1 MKISFRSLYLKI
13 FIWFWLAM
21 IIINVA
27 LFAAV
32 ALTRPTPTGRSWRDL
47 TQVGPNALKAAE
59 VYEQSGPVALAAAL
73 QATEKASGVSP
84 TFFDENGK
92 ELSGRNVPDGA
103 TELLAKAVDSKE
115 IEFNFANRTTLVAR
129 PLVSPK
135 GVRYTYLAH
144 IPRAP
149 YQMSYQTQGLR
160 LLVVLVVGG
169 IFCYWLSRYLTTPL
183 LKLRSTTNELS
194 EGNLGARVGTKLA
207 KRRDEVGQLGRDFN
221 LMAERL
227 ESMVKAQQ
235 RLLGDISHEL
245 RSPLAR
251 LGVAL
256 GLARQRSGNEAMGAL
271 DRIERESDNLN
282 EMISQLLTLTRL
294 ESGTDGRKRTD
305 VDLAALVREVA
316 DDADFEARSLNR
328 SVSVV
333 SADSCSI
340 NGVEELLRSAV
351 ENVVRNAVRFTPE
364 STAVEV
370 ALLRQS
376 EAGNNFAIISV
387 RDRGQGVPEEALEKI
402 FQPFYRA
409 EDARDRQSGGGTG
422 LGLAITERAV
432 RMHNG
437 SIHAINAAG
446 GGLSVE
452 MKLLLPQGSGAGSR
466 RQEQVAE
473 RTAGSGAGSR
483 PQEQVST

>member
-21 IIINVA
+21 ILINVA

-47 TQVGPNALKAAE
+47 TQVGPNAQKAAE
-59 VYEQSGPVALAAAL
+59 VFEQSGATGLTAAL
-73 QATEKASGVSP
+73 QATEKASGVSA
-84 TFFDENGK
+84 TFFNENGQ
-92 ELSGRNVPDGA
+92 ELSGRTVPPGA
-103 TELLAKAVDSKE
+103 TELIAKAAQSRE
-115 IEFNFANRTTLVAR
+115 IEFNFAGRNTLVAR
-129 PLVSPK
+129 PVVSAQ
-135 GVRYTYLAH
+135 GQRYTYVAH

-149 YQMSYQTQGLR
+149 FQPSLQTLGLR
-160 LLVVLVVGG
+160 LLVVLVIGG
-169 IFCYWLSRYLTTPL
+169 IFCYWLARYLTTPL
-183 LKLRSTTNELS
+183 LKLRTTTNELA
-194 EGNLGARVGTKLA
+194 EGNLSARVATKLA

-221 LMAERL
+221 VMAERL

-256 GLARQRSGNEAMGAL
+256 GLARQRSGAEANGAL

-305 VDLAALVREVA
+305 VDLAELVREVA
-316 DDADFEARSLNR
+316 EDADYEARSQNR
-328 SVSVV
+328 AVQVV
-333 SADSCSI
+333 SSDKCSI
-340 NGVEELLRSAV
+340 AGVEELLRSAV
-351 ENVVRNAVRFTPE
+351 ENVVRNAVRYTPE
-364 STAVEV
+364 GTAVEV
-370 ALLRQS
+370 ALRKQNGGS
-376 EAGNNFAIISV
+376 DNFAVISV
-387 RDRGQGVPEEALEKI
+387 RDRGNGVPEDALEKI
-402 FQPFYRA
+402 FRPFYRA

-432 RMHNG
+432 RMHG
-437 SIHAINAAG
+437 GTVEATNASG
-446 GGLSVE
+446 GGLAVE
-452 MKLLLPQGSGAGSR
+452 MRLKLNGDLQPQR
-466 RQEQVAE
+466 H
-473 RTAGSGAGSR
+473 
-483 PQEQVST
+483 

>member
-21 IIINVA
+21 IIINVV
-27 LFAAV
+27 LFAAF
-32 ALTRPTPTGRSWRDL
+32 ALTRPTPTRRSWRDL
-47 TQVGPNALKAAE
+47 AQTGPNAQKAAE
-59 VYEQSGPVALAAAL
+59 IYEQSGPAGLTASL
-73 QATEKASGVSP
+73 QATEKSSGVSG
-84 TFFDENGK
+84 TFFDENGN
-92 ELSGRNVPDGA
+92 ELSGRAVPSGA
-103 TELLAKAVDSKE
+103 SELSARAAESRD
-115 IEFNFANRTTLVAR
+115 IEFNFAVENTLVAR
-129 PLVSPK
+129 PVVSAK
-135 GVRYTYLAH
+135 GQRYTYVAH
-144 IPRAP
+144 IPRP
-149 YQMSYQTQGLR
+149 PFQPGLQTLGLR
-160 LLVVLVVGG
+160 LLVVLVIGG
-169 IFCYWLSRYLTTPL
+169 IFCFWLARYLTTPL
-183 LKLRSTTNELS
+183 LKLRATTNELS

-256 GLARQRSGNEAMGAL
+256 GLARQRSGPEANGAL

-294 ESGTDGRKRTD
+294 ESGTDGRKRSQ
-305 VDLAALVREVA
+305 VDLEVLVREVS

-328 SVSVV
+328 SVQVV
-333 SADSCSI
+333 ATDKCSI
-340 NGVEELLRSAV
+340 NGVEDLLRSAV

-364 STAVEV
+364 GTAVEV
-370 ALLRQS
+370 ALRKQNG
-376 EAGNNFAIISV
+376 AADNFAVISV
-387 RDRGQGVPEEALEKI
+387 RDQGHGVPAESLEKI
-402 FQPFYRA
+402 FRPFYRT

-432 RMHNG
+432 RMHGG
-437 SIHAINAAG
+437 SVSAANAPE
-446 GGLSVE
+446 GGLAVE
-452 MKLLLPQGSGAGSR
+452 MR
-466 RQEQVAE
+466 FRQD
-473 RTAGSGAGSR
+473 
-483 PQEQVST
+483 